1 MKPFLALFRAGPDLR
16 SLPAI
21 AQLASADVD
30 VAISWA
36 GDTLPGRAAQPELAD
51 AAFVHAAAGP
61 KWPALA
67 QTLAAHWEQ
76 VAGRSHVLLADAS
89 LDTDA
94 ATLAQLFAVCA
105 QLGLELAQPAFV
117 PGTRCSHPVAW
128 QHGAFQ
134 LRFTNHVDLA
144 APVFSRALLERA
156 AASFVDPA
164 CAASLGSVWPQLA
177 GPGRVAVVDATPMA
191 LRADPLPPTATVVPA
206 AGVLNLGGLLDSGDA
221 VCLDARPAW
230 SGVLLDAV
238 LASCHGFG
246 LDATALARYLANHL
260 EGGAGPLHAAVPL
273 LLEQALAGAA
283 EGAGLHFNRTLPAPA
298 AVSTPSPAAPAE
310 ATPMAQATQA
320 ELAVLQERVQELE
333 QTLAAAQRAA
343 DPAAVRAQALREA
356 DLRDLRERHAA
367 LLDTCERQRVLLA
380 GLAAQLGGASVSA
393 LAAAPARAA

>member
-16 SLPAI
+16 SLPAL

-30 VAISWA
+30 IAISWA
-36 GDTLPGRAAQPELAD
+36 GDSLPGRAAQPELAG

-67 QTLAAHWEQ
+67 QTLATHWEQ
-76 VAGRSHVLLADAS
+76 VAGYSHVLLADAS
-89 LDTDA
+89 LDTTPE
-94 ATLAQLFAVCA
+94 TLAQLFAVCA
-105 QLGLELAQPAFV
+105 QLGLDLAQPAFV

-164 CAASLGSVWPQLA
+164 CAASLGGVWPQLA

-221 VCLDARPAW
+221 VCLDARPTW
-230 SGVLLDAV
+230 SGVLLEAV
-238 LASCHGFG
+238 LASCRGFG
-246 LDATALARYLANHL
+246 LDAAALARYLANHL
-260 EGGAGPLHAAVPL
+260 EGGAGPLHAAVPV
-273 LLEQALAGAA
+273 LLEQALG
-283 EGAGLHFNRTLPAPA
+283 GAGLQFNRTLPVPAAAAHAAPVPAPA
-298 AVSTPSPAAPAE
+298 P
-310 ATPMAQATQA
+310 QADAA
-320 ELAVLQERVQELE
+320 ELALLQERVHELE

-367 LLDTCERQRVLLA
+367 LQGTCERQRVLLA
-380 GLAAQLGGASVSA
+380 DLAAQLGGASVSA

>member
-16 SLPAI
+16 CLPAI

-30 VAISWA
+30 IAISWA
-36 GDTLPGRAAQPELAD
+36 GDALPGRAAQPELAG

-67 QTLAAHWEQ
+67 QTLATHWEQ

-89 LDTDA
+89 LDT
-94 ATLAQLFAVCA
+94 TPEMLAQLFAVCA
-105 QLGLELAQPAFV
+105 QLGLDLAQPAFV

-191 LRADPLPPTATVVPA
+191 LRADPLPPTATVVPP

-230 SGVLLDAV
+230 SGALLEAV
-238 LASCHGFG
+238 LASCRGFG
-246 LDATALARYLANHL
+246 LDAAALARYLANHL

-298 AVSTPSPAAPAE
+298 AAAEHAPLAD
-310 ATPMAQATQA
+310 ASMAHALQA
-320 ELAVLQERVQELE
+320 ELAQLQERVHELE

>member
-16 SLPAI
+16 CLPAI

-30 VAISWA
+30 IAISWA
-36 GDTLPGRAAQPELAD
+36 GEALPGRAAQPELAG

-67 QTLAAHWEQ
+67 QTLATHWQQ

-164 CAASLGSVWPQLA
+164 CAVSLGSVWPQLA
-177 GPGRVAVVDATPMA
+177 GPGRVAVVDATPMG

-238 LASCHGFG
+238 LSSCSSFG
-246 LDATALARYLANHL
+246 LDAAALARYLANHL
-260 EGGAGPLHAAVPL
+260 EGGAGPLHAAVPV

-283 EGAGLHFNRTLPAPA
+283 EGAGLHFNRVLPAPA
-298 AVSTPSPAAPAE
+298 PAAA
-310 ATPMAQATQA
+310 ADAAPMAPALQA
-320 ELAVLQERVQELE
+320 ELAALQERVQELE
-333 QTLAAAQRAA
+333 QALAAAQRAA

-367 LLDTCERQRVLLA
+367 LQDTCERQRVLLA